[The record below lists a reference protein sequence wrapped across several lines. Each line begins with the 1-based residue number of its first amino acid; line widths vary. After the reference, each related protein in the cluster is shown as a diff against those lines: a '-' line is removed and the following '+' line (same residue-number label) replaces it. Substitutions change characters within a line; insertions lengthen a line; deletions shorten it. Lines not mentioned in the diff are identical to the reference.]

1 MTVTLPRHARAYPE
15 TRQVADFWFD
25 ALCPWAWLASRW
37 MHEVQK
43 VRPVDVNF
51 HLMSLYFLNQ
61 DRDLSE
67 DYRARIQVGRHI
79 GRVVAAASRFGPK
92 AVPTLYTELGR
103 RFHNEGLERNQETVL
118 AALQAAE
125 LPVDLIEAWDDP
137 SLDIEVRGSHD
148 RGMDL
153 VGLDV
158 GTPVISV
165 AGTAFFGPVVTP
177 APTGEDA
184 GRLWD
189 GVLLVASTPGFYEL
203 KRTRDERPRFDIGA
217 AALGS

>member
-1 MTVTLPRHARAYPE
+1 MTATLPRHRRALPE

-25 ALCPWAWLASRW
+25 PLCPWAWLSSRW
-37 MHEVQK
+37 MYEVQQ
-43 VRPVDVNF
+43 VRAVDVHF

-61 DRDLSE
+61 DRDISE
-67 DYRARIQVGRHI
+67 DYRARIQAGRHI

-103 RFHNEGLERNQETVL
+103 RFHNEGLERDQETVL
-118 AALQAAE
+118 AALTAAE
-125 LPVDLIEAWDDP
+125 LPTDLIEAWNDE
-137 SLDIEVRGSHD
+137 SLDVEVRGSHE

-217 AALGS
+217 AALHS